1 MIPAPW
7 PGALAAGLAL
17 DILLVAAIA
26 IAWSSPA
33 AARSAQAVSWVIAAL
48 ATAAIAVHSWQI
60 TPALVLLAPLPL
72 VAKALWGLALSAK
85 GAQDEAA
92 RTAAEEQQRTEEQQR
107 AEAERKAAR
116 MSTDLTEEQQAEL
129 AELDRRRA
137 YVESRSSREL
147 ALAEAEAQAAQQERL
162 AQIRRDAEQQ
172 MATDEATAQIHVRRA
187 ELAQKIRLAAPV
199 HTATQIGTGPQV
211 PDDASGITDTNLH
224 GPTSVAGF
232 GAMFANQGGAPP
244 APPADQQVPPPT
256 PGSAPPG
263 ASPAPAAPRGPPRH
277 LAYVAPA
284 ITDTTLHGPTS
295 VAGFG
300 AMFANQGG
308 APPAPP
314 VDQQVPPHTP
324 GSAPRGASPAE
335 GALSGPQ
342 RLLDYVTQAGA
353 EATVKGAA
361 RQMGVHP
368 RTIRRYRERLAEA
381 GHDVSALGTDL
392 PRQ

>member
-1 MIPAPW
+1 MTTTNTTPGPRTRPLLIAATIPSLLSLAWTAWSVADMIPAPA
-7 PGALAAGLAL
+7 PIAIAAGIAL
-17 DILLVAAIA
+17 DIMLVAAVA
-26 IAWSSPA
+26 IAWTSPA

-48 ATAAIAVHSWQI
+48 AATAIGVHSWEI

-72 VAKALWGLALSAK
+72 VAKALWGLALKAK

-107 AEAERKAAR
+107 AEAERL
-116 MSTDLTEEQQAEL
+116 STDLTEEQQAEL

-187 ELAQKIRLAAPV
+187 ELAQKIQLAAPVHAPV

-224 GPTSVAGF
+224 GPTTSVAGF
-232 GAMFANQGGAPP
+232 GAVFANQANQGGAPP
-244 APPADQQVPPPT
+244 AP
-256 PGSAPPG
+256 SA
-263 ASPAPAAPRGPPRH
+263 
-277 LAYVAPA
+277 
-284 ITDTTLHGPTS
+284 
-295 VAGFG
+295 
-300 AMFANQGG
+300 
-308 APPAPP
+308 
-314 VDQQVPPHTP
+314 DQQVPPHTP

-342 RLLDYVTQAGA
+342 RLLDYVTQAGT

-381 GHDVSALGTDL
+381 GHDVSALGTD
-392 PRQ
+392 PSRQ

>member
-1 MIPAPW
+1 MNTTNTVDTVSGPRTRPLLIAATIPSTLSLAWTAWSVADMIPAPW
-7 PGALAAGLAL
+7 PVALAAGIAL
-17 DILLVAAIA
+17 DIMLVAAIA
-26 IAWSSPA
+26 IAWTSPA

-48 ATAAIAVHSWQI
+48 ATAAIAVHSWHI

-92 RTAAEEQQRTEEQQR
+92 RTAAEEQRRTEEQQR

-116 MSTDLTEEQQAEL
+116 LSTDLTEEQQAEL
-129 AELDRRRA
+129 AELDRQAA
-137 YVESRSSREL
+137 YVQAKSERQRVLEQ
-147 ALAEAEAQAAQQERL
+147 AQARAEQEERL
-162 AQIRRDAEQQ
+162 DQIRRDAEQQ

-187 ELAQKIRLAAPV
+187 ELAQKIRLASPV
-199 HTATQIGTGPQV
+199 HAVTGIGAGPQV

-224 GPTSVAGF
+224 GPT
-232 GAMFANQGGAPP
+232 
-244 APPADQQVPPPT
+244 
-256 PGSAPPG
+256 
-263 ASPAPAAPRGPPRH
+263 
-277 LAYVAPA
+277 
-284 ITDTTLHGPTS
+284 TS

-300 AMFANQGG
+300 AVFANQGG

-324 GSAPRGASPAE
+324 GNAPRGASPAE

-342 RLLDYVTQAGA
+342 RLLDYVTQAGT

-381 GHDVSALGTDL
+381 GHDVSALGTD
-392 PRQ
+392 PSRQ

>member
-1 MIPAPW
+1 MMDTTNTVSGPRTRPLLIAATIPSTLSLAWTAWSVADMIPAPW
-7 PGALAAGLAL
+7 PVALAAGIAL
-17 DILLVAAIA
+17 DIMLVAAIA
-26 IAWSSPA
+26 IAWTSPA

-116 MSTDLTEEQQAEL
+116 LSTDLTEEQQAEL

-187 ELAQKIRLAAPV
+187 ELAQKIQLAAPV

-224 GPTSVAGF
+224 VPTTSVAGF
-232 GAMFANQGGAPP
+232 GAVF
-244 APPADQQVPPPT
+244 T
-256 PGSAPPG
+256 
-263 ASPAPAAPRGPPRH
+263 
-277 LAYVAPA
+277 
-284 ITDTTLHGPTS
+284 
-295 VAGFG
+295 
-300 AMFANQGG
+300 NQGG

-314 VDQQVPPHTP
+314 VDQQMPPHTP
-324 GSAPRGASPAE
+324 GDAPRGASPAE

-342 RLLDYVTQAGA
+342 RLLDYVTQAGN

-361 RQMGVHP
+361 REMGVHP
-368 RTIRRYRERLAEA
+368 RTIRRYRERLAQD
-381 GHDVSALGTDL
+381 GHDVSALGTD
-392 PRQ
+392 PSRQ